1 MCSILAKMHFSTL
14 RQSHLAVVFLHSYF
28 DEQFFGGSQI
38 HSEIYVTVLGQ
49 FLIVLLYVLLIL
61 LIVLGLSQG

>member
-1 MCSILAKMHFSTL
+1 MCSILAQMHFSTL
-14 RQSHLAVVFLHSYF
+14 RQSHLTVVFLHSHF
-28 DEQFFGGSQI
+28 DEQFFGRSQV

-61 LIVLGLSQG
+61 LIVLGLSQ